1 VTTSIEKPLYFKDCM
16 KLDVGEDVFVLDFD
30 TSKTMNFVID
40 KNLLSTFYK
49 SKF

>member
-1 VTTSIEKPLYFKDCM
+1 M